1 MLPEA
6 SADVDV
12 RVAGDSLRAAV
23 AKRYSESGG
32 ACYGITPERFQQI
45 LAEVVARD
53 AGDLSEAEQVDLVGT
68 LRVAD
73 LTLAS
78 ACSDGNEAAWEA
90 FLTRFRVPLYEVAYS
105 IARDEAT
112 GRELA
117 DGLYA
122 DLYGI
127 SSREGRRQCK
137 LDHYMG
143 RSSLE
148 GWLRAVLSREYVNRY
163 RSRSREVSLDQQVEA
178 GVEFASP
185 PATDEKRPD
194 DCIGIAVSQ
203 TLAEVSAEER
213 FLLASWYLDQRTL
226 ADIGRQLR
234 VHESTISRRLD
245 RLSGTL
251 RKRVRKRL
259 QAAGLSSRDCDDLLL
274 GLDVRD
280 LNVNVAASL
289 KQETPFETFN
299 K

>member
-1 MLPEA
+1 M
-6 SADVDV
+6 DG
-12 RVAGDSLRAAV
+12 RVVGDSLRRAIAT
-23 AKRYSESGG
+23 RYSESGG
-32 ACYGITPERFQQI
+32 ARYGITPEQFQQI
-45 LAEVVARD
+45 LEAVLARD
-53 AGDLSEAEQVDLVGT
+53 AGDLSEAEQLDFVGA

-73 LTLAS
+73 LTLAR

-90 FLTRFRVPLYEVAYS
+90 FLLRFRVPLYEAAYS

-127 SSREGRRQCK
+127 SSNREGRRQCK

-163 RSRSREVSLDQQVEA
+163 RSGSREVSLDQQVEA
-178 GVEFASP
+178 GVEFESP
-185 PATDEKRPD
+185 PATDEQGPD
-194 DCIGIAVSQ
+194 DSIGIAVRQ
-203 TLAEVSAEER
+203 TLTEVSAEER

-226 ADIGRQLR
+226 ADIGRQLH

-259 QAAGLSSRDCDDLLL
+259 QAAGLSSRDCDELMLE
-274 GLDVRD
+274 LDVRD

-289 KQETPFETFN
+289 KQETPLETFH